1 MLLRT
6 LSLLAAIALTPSRM
20 PSATASSP
28 EEYFG
33 GVGTEAYRAWVATLG
48 DSYPATVFLSS
59 SADPSKG
66 AALHWRITDEEYLD
80 LAIAVQ
86 ATGWLGF
93 GLTVNG
99 GMTGSDMVLVE
110 AADLTVAKDAY
121 VKDERYPQE
130 DDCQDWKMINAT
142 VDDGFLMVQLRRKLD
157 TGDTQD
163 HAIRQDADIGVP
175 VSRVIAAWGDSET
188 VSYHGPDDNARGAL
202 RWRGQGTLEQEV
214 FEQQMSEQ
222 ASGTFRLG
230 PKNYS
235 IPVVDTMYAYFCF
248 SSQDLEA
255 MGVNMTSGVT
265 IIGFDA
271 AIDNAKHV
279 HHFILQASFSD
290 IANPSNCSR
299 ESAVGEIAYPWAPG
313 DVAFDLPSDVGF
325 KLGGDASG
333 YKSFVLEVHY
343 DNLDLEQGQVDS
355 SAVEVYYSSTPREYT
370 AGFLSIGDP
379 FVAMRGQ
386 AIDAGV
392 SDYHFDCPGE
402 CSGLVIQEPV
412 TVLREY
418 LHMHKSGY
426 STYFEQIRGGEV
438 IRRGSVEYYD
448 FDQTGNP
455 AVQADRYE
463 IQPGD
468 SFTMRCYYKNEEE
481 GRTFGLGSS
490 NEMCIS
496 FLLYYPRQYIPVT
509 ETMQVPWTC
518 GVGLEGLGLPQCEA
532 AVTTRVLSSDEE
544 PDRAFGSS
552 SDSCDASA
560 SASVGEPSSAA
571 AALLSSLSL
580 PRVLLAVTTAATAVV
595 CL

>member
-1 MLLRT
+1 M
-6 LSLLAAIALTPSRM
+6 
-20 PSATASSP
+20 ASSSD
-28 EEYFG
+28 EYFG
-33 GVGTEAYRAWVATLG
+33 GINTEAYRAWVETLG
-48 DSYPATVFLSS
+48 DSYPATVFLPS
-59 SADPSKG
+59 SADPDKG
-66 AALHWRITDEEYLD
+66 AALHWRISNQEYLD

-86 ATGWLGF
+86 ASGWLGF
-93 GLTVNG
+93 GLTING
-99 GMTGSDMVLVE
+99 GMTGADMVLVE
-110 AADLTVAKDAY
+110 AADLSVAKDAY
-121 VKDERYPQE
+121 VKDERLPQE
-130 DDCQDWKMINAT
+130 DDCQDWKMVDAT
-142 VDDGFLMVQLRRKLD
+142 AADGFLMVKLRRKLD

-163 HAIRQDADIGVP
+163 HAIRNDADLGVP

-188 VSYHGPDDNARGAL
+188 VSYHGPDNSARGAL
-202 RWRGQGTLEQEV
+202 RWFGQGTLEQEV
-214 FEQQMSEQ
+214 FEQQMSQQ
-222 ASGTFRLG
+222 ADGTFRLG

-248 SSQDLEA
+248 SSKDLEA
-255 MGVNMTSGVT
+255 MGVNMTSGAT

-271 AIDNAKHV
+271 VIDNAKHV

-290 IANPSNCSR
+290 IANPENCTR

-313 DVAFDLPSDVGF
+313 DPPFTLPSDVGF
-325 KLGGDASG
+325 KLGGDANG
-333 YKSFVLEVHY
+333 YKSFLLEVHY
-343 DNLDLEQGQVDS
+343 DNLDLTEGEVDS

-379 FVAMRGQ
+379 NVAMRGQ
-386 AIDAGV
+386 AISVGV
-392 SDYHFDCPGE
+392 TDYSFDCPSE

-426 STYFEQIRGGEV
+426 STYFEQSRDGQV

-468 SFTMRCYYKNEEE
+468 SFTMRCYFKNEEE

-496 FLLYYPRQYIPVT
+496 FLLYYPRHYIPVT
-509 ETMQVPWTC
+509 ETIQIPWTC
-518 GVGLEGLGLPQCEA
+518 GVGLEGFGLSQCETA
-532 AVTTRVLSSDEE
+532 LTTRVLSSDEE

-552 SDSCDASA
+552 NDSCDAT
-560 SASVGEPSSAA
+560 VGEPSSRAT
-571 AALLSSLSL
+571 ALLSSLSL
-580 PRVLLAVTTAATAVV
+580 SGALLMTAAMAV